1 MDIIAASNIGM
12 TNAYKDRK
20 RTPKRRKVEKNKLYV
35 LAEIK
40 YTVNGILGNN
50 TINITM
56 CNKKRLIEIAQEYY
70 EERQLKN
77 NRKWENI
84 EIDNL
89 KPKDAIEIL
98 TKRKYAYI
106 EEIDEDTIGKK
117 IMKNKIVKLISVN
130 DFTFSGGKK

>member
-50 TINITM
+50 KVVLTI
-56 CNKKRLIEIAQEYY
+56 CNAQRLIQMAQKYY
-70 EERQLKN
+70 EERKLKN
-77 NRKWENI
+77 NKKWG
-84 EIDNL
+84 EIDIKNL
-89 KPKDAIEIL
+89 KIKDAIAIL
-98 TKRKYAYI
+98 TKRKYAQI
-106 EEIDEDTIGKK
+106 SEIDEDKIGEK
-117 IMKNKIVKLISVN
+117 IINNKVAYLTSVDISDLQHKGV
-130 DFTFSGGKK
+130 

>member
-20 RTPKRRKVEKNKLYV
+20 RTPKRRKVEKNKLYI

-98 TKRKYAYI
+98 TKRKYAHI

-117 IMKNKIVKLISVN
+117 IMKNKIVN
-130 DFTFSGGKK
+130 

>member
-98 TKRKYAYI
+98 TKRKYAHI

>member
-20 RTPKRRKVEKNKLYV
+20 RTPKRRKVEKNKLYI

-98 TKRKYAYI
+98 TKRKYAHI

>member
-1 MDIIAASNIGM
+1 MDIISASNIGM

-56 CNKKRLIEIAQEYY
+56 CNKKRLIEIAQKYY
-70 EERQLKN
+70 EERKLKN
-77 NRKWENI
+77 NKKWG
-84 EIDNL
+84 EIDIKNL
-89 KPKDAIEIL
+89 KIKDAIAIL
-98 TKRKYAYI
+98 TKRKYAQI
-106 EEIDEDTIGKK
+106 SEIDEDKIGEK
-117 IMKNKIVKLISVN
+117 IINNKVACLTCIDVSDLQHKGV
-130 DFTFSGGKK
+130 